1 MGADRASLRAIWMLA
16 AGQMLAYACFFY
28 LFAALI
34 LYWRSGLHFGD
45 GLLAGGLTLAIV
57 IAAGLA
63 PFAGRAVDRGLAAP
77 LLAGGAVAGGL
88 SLLLLATATTPAVYL
103 LAWAGLGLAQGA
115 CLYEPCFALMIRR
128 FGPEARSAITRVTL
142 VGGFASTLA
151 FPVLA
156 LLAEGLGWRGA
167 VLGAAA
173 VALCVVAPLNLFG
186 ARWLEGGVPPAAPQ
200 TVFAPMDWR
209 QRFRHWPFLRLA
221 LLFSLLAL
229 NHWMILAFL
238 RPAFAAMGVT
248 DALAVAAAATVGP
261 AQVAGRLVLM
271 AAGLRLSG
279 RRAMTLTLLGFVAA
293 PLAMALAGVAMPM
306 VFAFALLQ
314 GAANGVLTI
323 LRPLLVAED
332 LGAEGFGAISGLMS
346 IPTLAASAVAPL
358 LGAGLMALGGWPALT
373 GVAAVLALTALLLAR
388 WPGAARG

>member
-1 MGADRASLRAIWMLA
+1 MRDDRADWRAVWMLA
-16 AGQMLAYACFFY
+16 AAQMLAYACFFY

-34 LYWRSGLHFGD
+34 LYWRDDLHFGD

-63 PFAGRAVDRGLAAP
+63 PFAGRAVDRGLVAP
-77 LLAGGAVAGGL
+77 LLAGGAGIGGL
-88 SLLLLATATTPAVYL
+88 SLLLLATAKTPAVYL
-103 LAWAGLGLAQGA
+103 LAWAGLGVAQA
-115 CLYEPCFALMIRR
+115 ASLYEPCFALMIRR
-128 FGPEARSAITRVTL
+128 FGAEARAAITRVTL

-156 LLAEGLGWRGA
+156 VLADAFGWRGA
-167 VLGAAA
+167 VLAAA
-173 VALCVVAPLNLFG
+173 GVAFGLVMPLNLFG
-186 ARWLEGGVPPAAPQ
+186 ARWLETGVPPVAPQ
-200 TVFAPMDWR
+200 AERPAVAWR
-209 QRFRHWPFLRLA
+209 ERFRQWPFLRLA

-229 NHWMILAFL
+229 NHWMILSFL
-238 RPAFAAMGVT
+238 RPVLADMGVR
-248 DALAVAAAATVGP
+248 DGIAVAAAATVGP

-279 RRAMTLTLLGFVAA
+279 RRALTLTLLGFVVA
-293 PLAMALAGVAMPM
+293 PVAMALSGVVLPL

-332 LGAEGFGAISGLMS
+332 LGAEGFGAIAGLLS
-346 IPTLAASAVAPL
+346 IPTLAASAVAPM
-358 LGAGLMALGGWPALT
+358 LGAGLMAVGGWPALV
-373 GVAAVLALTALLLAR
+373 GMAGLLACAALLLAR
-388 WPGAARG
+388 APKGMAG